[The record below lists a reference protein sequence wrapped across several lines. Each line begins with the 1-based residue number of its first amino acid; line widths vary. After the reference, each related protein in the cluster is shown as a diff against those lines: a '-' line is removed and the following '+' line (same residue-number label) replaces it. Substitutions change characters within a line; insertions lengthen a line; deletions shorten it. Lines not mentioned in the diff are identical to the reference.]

1 MNRFKLKKYLPIL
14 FIAGICS
21 LCSCRDDIQENGDGT
36 LALRMSMAVPETSS
50 KPDAATAES
59 QVLADSCRVR
69 IYGSKGLVRYY
80 KGLDNM
86 PSELLLAAGD
96 YRIDAVSGDSVA
108 ATFKIGYYKG
118 SSDNVN
124 VKAGSTTTTT
134 VVCKIVNTLVT
145 VNFTDQLKEVLSN
158 YEVTVASSAGS
169 LVYTQQ
175 HVDSVGYF
183 ILPANETQLNWTI
196 TGESN
201 DGKAYTQSGTLQN
214 IKPATKYA
222 LTFNYNETE
231 YTIGGA
237 YFNLT
242 VDESAIEEVENIT
255 IYKRPDITGDGFDIT
270 KPLAFEVNAG
280 TETVILVD
288 ATSAL
293 SSLIVSGN
301 QMQAMGLP
309 ENTIDLYSATEDV
322 LSLWETAGLSYS
334 YKYIENRD
342 ISNARIV
349 FSETLMKSLAEGT
362 YEITIHASDMQGKEW
377 TETLVISV
385 SNAMVLTQDP
395 LRSDIWAHR
404 ATLRGQLLRQTSDP
418 IVFQYKKSGESAWNN
433 VEVTMGESDIFTA
446 ELTGLE
452 AATTYQY
459 RAVCG
464 DIASTMIATFTT
476 ESEFVIPNA
485 GFENWHQYDNVWL
498 VYGEGEEMWWDTG
511 NHGSSTMG
519 INVTTQD
526 SSIKN
531 SGAYSIKMAS
541 QFVGLFGSIGKF
553 AAGNVFAGS
562 YVGTD
567 GTNGIL
573 DFGRTISSRP
583 SQLKGY
589 YKYIAGEVDYSET
602 DELPVGATDK
612 GNIYI
617 AIGDWT
623 TPVRITT
630 KDKNIFNKNDE
641 HIIGFGEI
649 VPDANTPGD
658 GLIPFTIDIDYR
670 AYDRIPTYIVI
681 VASASYY
688 GDFFTGSS
696 SSVLWLDDLELV
708 YE

>member
-1 MNRFKLKKYLPIL
+1 MNRFNLKTYLPIL

-21 LCSCRDDIQENGDGT
+21 LCSCRDDIQENGDGK
-36 LALRMSMAVPETSS
+36 LALRMSIAVPETSS
-50 KPDAATAES
+50 QANAATVDS
-59 QVLADSCRVR
+59 KMLADSCRVR

-86 PSELLLAAGD
+86 PQELLLAAGD

-108 ATFKIGYYKG
+108 ATFKTGYYKG
-118 SSDNVN
+118 SSNIN
-124 VKAGSTTTTT
+124 IKAGSTTTGT
-134 VVCKIVNTLVT
+134 VTCKIVNTLVT
-145 VNFTDQLKEVLSN
+145 VSFTDELKEVLSD
-158 YEVTVASSAGS
+158 YEVTIASSAGS

-175 HVDSVGYF
+175 HVDSIGYF
-183 ILPANETQLNWTI
+183 ILPSNETQLNWTI
-196 TGESN
+196 TGNS
-201 DGKAYTQSGTLQN
+201 DGGSVYTQSGTLQN

-222 LTFNYNETE
+222 LTFNYNEAE
-231 YTIGGA
+231 YTFGGA

-242 VDESAIEEVENIT
+242 VDESAIEKVEDIV
-255 IYKRPDITGDGFDIT
+255 IYKRPNITGDGFDIT
-270 KPLAFEVNAG
+270 KPLAFELNAG

-288 ATSAL
+288 ASSAL
-293 SSLIVSGN
+293 SSLIVSGDK
-301 QMQAMGLP
+301 MQAMGLP
-309 ENTIDLYSATEDV
+309 ANSIDLYSATEDV
-322 LSLWETAGLSYS
+322 LSSWKNAGLSYS
-334 YKYIENRD
+334 YTYNGNSEV
-342 ISNARIV
+342 SNARIV
-349 FSETLMKSLAEGT
+349 FSETLMKSLAEGS
-362 YEITIHASDMQGKEW
+362 YEIAIHASDMHGKEW

-385 SNAMVLTQDP
+385 SNAVVLTQDP
-395 LRSDIWAHR
+395 LRSDIWAHH
-404 ATLRGQLLRQTSDP
+404 ATLRGQLLKASSEP
-418 IVFQYKKSGESAWNN
+418 IVFQYRKTNESAWNT
-433 VEVTMGESDIFTA
+433 VEATMGESDVFTA
-446 ELTGLE
+446 EITGLE
-452 AATTYQY
+452 AGTTYQY
-459 RAVCG
+459 QAVCG
-464 DIASTMIATFTT
+464 EIASATVATFTT

-485 GFENWHQYDNVWL
+485 GFENWHKSGKVWL

-511 NHGSSTMG
+511 NHGSSTLDV
-519 INVTTQD
+519 NVTTQD
-526 SSIKN
+526 TSIKN
-531 SGAYSIKMAS
+531 SGASSIKMAS
-541 QFVGLFGSIGKF
+541 QFVSLFGSIGKF

-562 YVGTD
+562 YVGTE

-573 DFGRTISSRP
+573 DFGRPISSRP

-623 TPVRITT
+623 SPVRITT
-630 KDKNIFNKNDE
+630 KDKNIFNKDDE

-670 AYDRIPTYIVI
+670 SYDRIPTYIVI

>member
-1 MNRFKLKKYLPIL
+1 MNRFNLKTYLPIL
-14 FIAGICS
+14 FIVGICS
-21 LCSCRDDIQENGDGT
+21 LCSCRDDIQENGDGK
-36 LALRMSMAVPETSS
+36 LALRMSIAVPETSS
-50 KPDAATAES
+50 QDNAAAIDS
-59 QVLADSCRVR
+59 KMLADSCRVR

-86 PSELLLAAGD
+86 PQELLLAAGD

-108 ATFKIGYYKG
+108 ATFRTGYYKG
-118 SSDNVN
+118 SSNIN
-124 VKAGSTTTTT
+124 IKAGSTTTGTLT
-134 VVCKIVNTLVT
+134 CKIVNTLVT
-145 VNFTDQLKEVLSN
+145 VSFTDELKEVLSD
-158 YEVTVASSAGS
+158 YEVTIASSSGS

-175 HVDSVGYF
+175 HVDSIGYF
-183 ILPANETQLNWTI
+183 ILPSNETQLNWTI
-196 TGESN
+196 TGNS
-201 DGKAYTQSGTLQN
+201 DGGSVYTQSGTLQN

-222 LTFNYNETE
+222 LTFNYNETG
-231 YTIGGA
+231 YTSGGA

-242 VDESAIEEVENIT
+242 VDESAIEKVEDIV
-255 IYKRPDITGDGFDIT
+255 IYKRPDITGDGFDIK
-270 KPLAFEVNAG
+270 KPLAFELNAG
-280 TETVILVD
+280 TEIVILVD
-288 ATSAL
+288 ASSAL
-293 SSLIVSGN
+293 SSLIVSGDK
-301 QMQAMGLP
+301 MQTMGLP
-309 ENTIDLYSATEDV
+309 ANSIDLYSATEDV
-322 LSLWETAGLSYS
+322 LLSWKNAGLSYS
-334 YKYIENRD
+334 YTYNGNSEV
-342 ISNARIV
+342 SNTRIV
-349 FSETLMKSLAEGT
+349 FSETLIKSLAEGS
-362 YEITIHASDMQGKEW
+362 YEITIHASDTHGKEW

-385 SNAMVLTQDP
+385 SNAVVLTQDP

-404 ATLRGQLLRQTSDP
+404 ATLRGQLLKATSDP
-418 IVFQYKKSGESAWNN
+418 IVFQYKKASESAWST
-433 VEVTMGESDIFTA
+433 VEAIMGESEIFTS
-446 ELTGLE
+446 EITGLE
-452 AATTYQY
+452 AGTTYQY
-459 RAVCG
+459 QAVCG
-464 DIASTMIATFTT
+464 EIASATVATFTT

-485 GFENWHQYDNVWL
+485 GFENWHKSDKVLL

-511 NHGSSTMG
+511 NHGSATLNV
-519 INVTTQD
+519 NVTTQD
-526 SSIKN
+526 TAIKN
-531 SGAYSIKMAS
+531 SGASSIKMAS
-541 QFVGLFGSIGKF
+541 QFVSLFGTIGKF

-573 DFGRTISSRP
+573 DFGRPISSRP

-623 TPVRITT
+623 APVRITT
-630 KDKNIFNKNDE
+630 KDKNIFNKDDE

-670 AYDRIPTYIVI
+670 SYDRIPTYIVI

-696 SSVLWLDDLELV
+696 SSTLWLDDLELV